1 MIVLFLIIYCLQG
14 GSCFRPLPPYAFR
27 FLIIYPLVSTL
38 FVFFLFVA
46 IGNTFSTLNGH
57 VVEWQL
63 LSDEEAVHQKEPGAI
78 LNFIPF
84 EESTYS
90 TDPAIRRLEAE
101 VRSHRSEL
109 KG

>member
-1 MIVLFLIIYCLQG
+1 MVQYSSVHNMHIHL
-14 GSCFRPLPPYAFR
+14 
-27 FLIIYPLVSTL
+27 
-38 FVFFLFVA
+38 
-46 IGNTFSTLNGH
+46 GNTFSTLNGH

-63 LSDEEAVHQKEPGAI
+63 LPDEEEEAVHQKEPGAI

-101 VRSHRSEL
+101 VRAMA
-109 KG
+109 KN